1 MAIKV
6 IRKYNCPDPTMLDG
20 ADTLHALYVAD
31 EAEFTNYNAIM
42 FPAGFKTSWLAKIT
56 AARNVLKDVV
66 VVDEQQEETFQ
77 VTAKMKECMEY
88 FQTMKPTIEFA
99 FPGNVAV
106 WNAFGFNDYDFASQS
121 QGRLTQFMEMLFVT
135 STNYSVQ
142 LIAGGWTAPK
152 IAQCGTLSTEMRT
165 EQTEQET
172 AKKDR
177 PVETQERIIILNN
190 CWDDMVYVTNGAKAV
205 FYNNFAKLHQYVLP
219 EGGSDEQHTFTGGV
233 PDGTTVNTLVR
244 TFLPAD
250 EIDIFNTGT
259 ADWTIALVKLVGD
272 AATVL
277 IVQAGTSVTVTA
289 STLGDV
295 TQNHFLNITNTSGSD
310 GTWKIVV

>member
-1 MAIKV
+1 MAIKI
-6 IRKYNCPDPTMLDG
+6 IRKYTCGDPTMLDS

-31 EAEFTNYNAIM
+31 EAEFAGYNAIM

-56 AARNVLKDVV
+56 AARNVVKDMV
-66 VVDEQQEETFQ
+66 VVDEQQEETLQ
-77 VTAKMKECMEY
+77 VTAKMRECMEY
-88 FQTMKPTIEFA
+88 FQKFKPTIMFA

-106 WNAFGFNDYDFASQS
+106 WNQFGFNDYDFAARS

-135 STNYSVQ
+135 STNYSAT
-142 LIAGGWTAPK
+142 LIAKGWSAPK
-152 IAQCGTLSTEMRT
+152 IAECGTLSTQIRQ
-165 EQTEQET
+165 EQTEQEA

-177 PVETQERIIILNN
+177 PVETQERIIVLND

-233 PDGTTVNTLVR
+233 VDGATVNTIVR

-259 ADWTIALVKLVGD
+259 ANWTIALVKLVGD

-277 IVQAGTSVTVTA
+277 IVPAGISQTVLA
-289 STLGDV
+289 SALGDV
-295 TQNHFLNITNTSGSD
+295 TQNHFLNVTNTSGSD